1 MNEAPQVY
9 IIFHKLYLLDRL
21 GTPLGIAIGDLSEPI
36 GDPSIPFL
44 EIEELGTLLLPRR
57 GG

>member
-1 MNEAPQVY
+1 MNEAPEVY

-21 GTPLGIAIGDLSEPI
+21 GTPLGIAIGDFSEPI

-44 EIEELGTLLLPRR
+44 EIEELGTLLLPS
-57 GG
+57 